1 LEALTLPDSCCDY
14 TTTYNRTWQSD
25 ASGAEMAESRQEAL
39 AESTNGQ
46 LPLFN

>member
-1 LEALTLPDSCCDY
+1 MPDSCCDY
-14 TTTYNRTWQSD
+14 TSTCNRTWECG
-25 ASGAEMAESRQEAL
+25 ASVAEMAESRQEAL